1 MAKVSGKVP
10 ADNPL
15 TKRCLIVTTV
25 YGGFLF
31 ATWEMMKADVSL
43 GYPKPLAL
51 LGHRWRYYFRFAP
64 AGENK
69 FFGHTF

>member
-1 MAKVSGKVP
+1 MAKVSGES
-10 ADNPL
+10 AD
-15 TKRCLIVTTV
+15 KAMSYSVTTV

-31 ATWEMMKADVSL
+31 AAWEMMKADVSL

-51 LGHRWRYYFRFAP
+51 LGHRWRYCFRFVP

-69 FFGHTF
+69 FFGHTI